1 MIAKFP
7 SPTDDWPVPR
17 WEAVAM
23 DLARAAGIN
32 VPPARLL
39 TVLKRPIFVMG
50 RFDRDEKGRR
60 IPFISALTAL
70 GAADG
75 DTRSYIELLDLIRQ
89 DGALPETDAQEIW
102 RRMVFNLLISTPHNH
117 FPTHVNLPHP
127 PGRPLPPPPD

>member
-1 MIAKFP
+1 MDDKESDDDLKRLLAPGASLGGARPKAAVLDNDGQLMIAKFP

-70 GAADG
+70 GAAAG
-75 DTRSYIELLDLIRQ
+75 DTPSRKSVVL
-89 DGALPETDAQEIW
+89 GKS
-102 RRMVFNLLISTPHNH
+102 VS
-117 FPTHVNLPHP
+117 
-127 PGRPLPPPPD
+127 GR